1 MLNKEMQILLTSKV
15 FNGFTEESINK
26 ALRCLK
32 AKVESYKDSSQI
44 FLIGD
49 KANIAPFILEGS
61 IDVSIINSSGNTFIM
76 TRCKEGDL
84 LATAIALS
92 SGENQTMDI
101 RTHGDTKLL
110 MLDLSQLYIT
120 ENNTCP
126 YKTLLL
132 QNILGI
138 LSNKMVFLQ
147 NKFQIITQKSL
158 KDKLLMQL
166 NSLSISQHS
175 KTIVL
180 PYSREELAQSIC
192 AERSA
197 VSRELNRMQCNKI
210 IKLSKNKIT
219 LLQ

>member
-1 MLNKEMQILLTSKV
+1 MLNKEMQILLNSKV

-32 AKVESYKDSSQI
+32 AKVKTYNDSSQI
-44 FLIGD
+44 FLLGD

-61 IDVSIINSSGNTFIM
+61 IDVSIINNSGNIFIM

-92 SGENQTMDI
+92 NGENQTMDI
-101 RTHGDTKLL
+101 RTHGNTKLL
-110 MLDLSQLYIT
+110 MLDLSQLYNR

-126 YKTLLL
+126 YKTMLM
-132 QNILGI
+132 QNILSI
-138 LSNKMVFLQ
+138 LSNKMIFLQ
-147 NKFQIITQKSL
+147 KKFQIITQKSL
-158 KDKLLMQL
+158 RDKLLMQL
-166 NSLSISQHS
+166 NCLSTSQHS

-180 PYSREELAQSIC
+180 PFTREELAQSIC

-210 IKLSKNKIT
+210 IKLNKNIIT
-219 LLQ
+219 LL